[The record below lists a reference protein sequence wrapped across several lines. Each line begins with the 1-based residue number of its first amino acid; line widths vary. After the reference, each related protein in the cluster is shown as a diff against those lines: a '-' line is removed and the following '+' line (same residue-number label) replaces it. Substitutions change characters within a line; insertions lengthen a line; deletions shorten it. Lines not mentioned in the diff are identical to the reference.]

1 MATPKEAKRGMKVLS
16 CLTYYWPHRTGLTL
30 YAQRVA
36 EALAQRGHEV
46 TVLTSRFKP
55 GLPRK
60 QWLNGVQ
67 VLRLRPYL
75 SISRGV
81 VMPGFPWA
89 AYQLIA
95 KHDVVNIHT
104 PILEASLVAFLARRL
119 GKRLVITHHGD
130 LMLPAGLLNRS
141 IETVMLLNYRY
152 AAFTAHTIIANSIDY
167 AEHSTYLAPYR
178 HKMRHVYP
186 AVAPN
191 SPSESG
197 GRALRELVNPKG
209 GPIVGYAGRLVEE
222 KRADILLRAIPYIRK
237 SLPDAK
243 VAFAGEYHM
252 FYEKFYER
260 CVPLIERNKPY
271 LHFFGLIEDDQV
283 LTDFYSACD
292 VLAIPSDSDCF
303 GMVQVEAMLCGT
315 PVVVTNIPG
324 LRDPVT
330 HTGMGEIVPRRN
342 PRALAEAVVRVIK
355 NRERYVK
362 PRETILETF
371 SFERTID
378 SYVEILSQAAA
389 GLHESIGGQADP
401 PV

>member
-1 MATPKEAKRGMKVLS
+1 VKILVI
-16 CLTYYWPHRTGLTL
+16 LTYYWPHRTGLTL
-30 YAQRVA
+30 YTQHVA
-36 EALAQRGHEV
+36 EALSQRGHEV

-60 QWLNGVQ
+60 QSLNGVR

-75 SISRGV
+75 NISRGV

-104 PILEASLVAFLARRL
+104 PILEATLVAFLTKRL

-130 LMLPAGLLNRS
+130 LILPGGLLNRF
-141 IETVMLLNYRY
+141 IERVMLLNYRR
-152 AAFTAHTIIANSIDY
+152 AASTAHTIIGNCTDY

-178 HKMRHVYP
+178 HKVRPVYP
-186 AVAPN
+186 AVTA
-191 SPSESG
+191 SLPSESG
-197 GRALRELVNPKG
+197 RRALRELVNPEG

-222 KRADILLRAIPYIRK
+222 KRADILLRAIPYIRR

-252 FYEKFYER
+252 FYERFYER

-271 LHFFGLIEDDQV
+271 LHFFGLVEDDQV
-283 LTDFYSACD
+283 LADFYSACD
-292 VLAIPSDSDCF
+292 VLAIPSDSDSF
-303 GMVQVEAMLCGT
+303 GLVQVEAMLCGT
-315 PVVVTNIPG
+315 PIVVTNIPG
-324 LRDPVT
+324 LREPVT
-330 HTGMGEIVPRRN
+330 RTGMGEIVPRRN
-342 PRALAEAVVRVIK
+342 PRALAEAVVKVIK
-355 NRERYVK
+355 DREQYVK
-362 PRETILETF
+362 PREIISETF

-378 SYVEILSQAAA
+378 SYVEILSQAA
-389 GLHESIGGQADP
+389 GVLPESIGGQADP